1 MPAIEYQIT
10 PSDLDGHRYSVDLF
24 IREPNPD
31 GQRIQLPSWIPGSY
45 MIRDFSKN
53 IEKIQAFTQDSKN
66 RLAPISLK
74 KINNSTWELPVV
86 KSSVLIRL
94 SAYAFDTSVRTAYL
108 DQYRGFFN
116 PSSICLQVLGQAH
129 LPCHVVVNKPKAS
142 RSAINLDSWEVQ
154 TSLSKKSTNAQGF
167 GSYLAA
173 NYDELIDHPFALGH
187 FTKISWK
194 SCGVSHRMAI
204 QGHVEKIDSLRL
216 LHDLQILCEKHIQF
230 FDPQKKRAPF
240 KEYLFLVNAVGQGYG
255 GLEHRSST
263 ALLCNRSDLP
273 YASNQTVKNSRK
285 INKNRTLPNQKS
297 YEDFLGLCS
306 HEYFHAWMVK
316 KVQPAAFQPY
326 TLDRKNYTQL
336 LWLFEGFTSYY
347 DDLQMF
353 RSGLIDKNTYLNRIL
368 DTWNMVLRSPGRH
381 IQSVADS
388 SFDAWTKYYQ
398 SDENTPNAV
407 VSYYAKGSLIALAL
421 DLLIR
426 EFSHHKKSLDDVM
439 RALWKKHG
447 AYGNQPGIGLKENKI
462 QNDFSNIVIETIG
475 SSFQKSWSNFYRQYI
490 VGTKDIPLEELLGR
504 FGIQLKAHEFG
515 HAENAKA
522 ILGIRTANSDG
533 WLKVTHVLDGGTA
546 QKAGIAPGDFIVSL
560 NNERVTPARW
570 DALLKLSFGS
580 KAKISIFR
588 HDVLVHLE
596 VSLHGSHWIQYQIDA

>member
-53 IEKIQAFTQDSKN
+53 IEKIQAFTKDTKN
-66 RLAPISLK
+66 SLTPIPLK

-86 KSSVLIRL
+86 KNSVLIRL
-94 SAYAFDTSVRTAYL
+94 TAYAFDTSVRTAYL

-129 LPCHVVVNKPKAS
+129 LPCHLYVNPPKTFS
-142 RSAINLDSWEVQ
+142 SAINLSSWEVQ
-154 TSLSKKSTNAQGF
+154 TSLTKKSVNARGF
-167 GSYLAA
+167 GSYLAN

-194 SCGVSHRMAI
+194 SCGVPHKMVI
-204 QGHVEKIDSLRL
+204 QGHVAQLDSLRL

-240 KEYLFLVNAVGQGYG
+240 KKYLFLVNAVGDGYG

-273 YASNQTVKNSRK
+273 YETLETVKSRHK
-285 INKNRTLPNQKS
+285 TNVHNILPNQKK

-306 HEYFHAWMVK
+306 HEYFHAWMIK

-353 RSGLIDKNTYLNRIL
+353 RSGLIDKNTYINRVL
-368 DTWNMVLRSPGRH
+368 DTLNMVLRSPGRH

-426 EFSHHKKSLDDVM
+426 EFTNHKKSLDDVM

-447 AYGNQPGIGLKENKI
+447 AYGNQPGLGLKENKN
-462 QNDFSNIVIETIG
+462 QNDFSNIVIETVG
-475 SSFQKSWSNFYRQYI
+475 SSFQKTWHDFYRQYI
-490 VGTKDIPLEELLGR
+490 VGTKDIPIESLLNR
-504 FGIQLKAHEFG
+504 IGIKLKTTQLSQTEKI
-515 HAENAKA
+515 KS
-522 ILGIRTANSDG
+522 ILGIRTVNFDG

-546 QKAGIAPGDFIVSL
+546 QKAGIAPGDIIVSL
-560 NNERVTPARW
+560 NNERVTPLRW
-570 DALLKLSFGS
+570 EQLLKISSGP
-580 KAKISIFR
+580 KVKISVFR
-588 HDVLVHLE
+588 HELLVHLE
-596 VSLHGSHWIQYQIDA
+596 VSLVGNHWIQYQIDA